1 MKKVKHNYGGDGADN
16 TGGAGT
22 SANFGNSENYSQ
34 GASDAYDRYAG
45 MNRDQLMGE
54 MYKEAA
60 KSRAS
65 GMSNDDLESFYGKV
79 APAMSEEQRANLRSL
94 IEKLKV

>member
-16 TGGAGT
+16 TSGAGT
-22 SANFGNSENYSQ
+22 SAHFGNNDNTQ
-34 GASDAYDRYAG
+34 GTSDAYDRYAG

-79 APAMSEEQRANLRSL
+79 APAMNEEQRANLRSL

>member
-1 MKKVKHNYGGDGADN
+1 
-16 TGGAGT
+16 
-22 SANFGNSENYSQ
+22 
-34 GASDAYDRYAG
+34 